1 MTYGCNLQ
9 LAAVEPGPGEARFSL
24 RFSSPHQGPAYRK
37 PRCRQRTMDE
47 GPSSISQLL
56 TSLEN
61 EAVRSAFAENSSWL
75 FERKICRSADDK
87 AGRQHGSHICPCVTQ
102 RTDGKV
108 RSSPSHQTAA

>member
-24 RFSSPHQGPAYRK
+24 RSSSPHQGPAYRK

-61 EAVRSAFAENSSWL
+61 EAVRSAFAENSS
-75 FERKICRSADDK
+75 SAFRTQDMSQRRRQ
-87 AGRQHGSHICPCVTQ
+87 GR
-102 RTDGKV
+102 
-108 RSSPSHQTAA
+108 PSAWQPYMPMRDPAD